1 MDGRWGASVEYVLG
15 ALVLGHSL
23 RRSSQVAR
31 VCLVAPEVAPES
43 LELLRHIWDC
53 RAVEHVEVAKD
64 LETFGE
70 RHRFAKVFTKL
81 RAMELVD
88 FEKVLVMDID
98 LLV

>member
-1 MDGRWGASVEYVLG
+1 MEYVLG

-53 RAVEHVEVAKD
+53 RAGEHVGVAKD

>member
-1 MDGRWGASVEYVLG
+1 MEYVLG

-43 LELLRHIWDC
+43 LELLRHI
-53 RAVEHVEVAKD
+53 
-64 LETFGE
+64 
-70 RHRFAKVFTKL
+70 FAKVFTKL